1 MQQTEQEYLRILK
14 ERLAGYVSSED
25 LDEILEEYAEH
36 FSIGRSK
43 GRNEEELY
51 KALGSPE
58 EVAKEIRATY
68 LVKKAEQTRSPHN
81 IWRAATATSGLDPF
95 NFFVVLIPFIILIL
109 LLAITI
115 VAGAGMVI
123 AGPVLLLLV
132 ILQALGVT
140 IPLHGWS
147 SPLSGVA
154 LSFGISILGIIV
166 IMVAVYLIHFFSH
179 HVVRYLKWNV
189 RGTRYGTEAMG
200 WRTPASGTTAVS
212 RDGATALDLKVRFG
226 AGELVIGEGTD
237 DKTLVNVTPDEGNG
251 AIISGSL
258 LPYAATK
265 RVMIRNSHDSWW
277 CGEGWAH
284 AWDIRL
290 NREVPVALDLR
301 NGAGR
306 TRLDLGAL
314 NLSSLSIRNGVG
326 ETRIDLSGYHG
337 GNFDASL
344 RTGVGSL
351 LMRVPKDSNVTIQ
364 IKRGLGGTT
373 VHGLMVN
380 GDTYTTRTDRSG
392 APAITCWIRQGMG
405 SVSLEAV

>member
-1 MQQTEQEYLRILK
+1 MEQTEQEYLRILK

-43 GRNEEELY
+43 GRSEEELY
-51 KALGSPE
+51 KALGSPD

-95 NFFVVLIPFIILIL
+95 NFFVVQIPFMILIL
-109 LLAITI
+109 ILVATI
-115 VAGAGMVI
+115 VAGAVMVI
-123 AGPVLLLLV
+123 AGPVHLLLV
-132 ILQALGVT
+132 ILQALGVP
-140 IPLHGWS
+140 IPLHWWS
-147 SPLSGVA
+147 SSLSGVA
-154 LSFGISILGIIV
+154 LSFGISIIGIIV
-166 IMVAVYLIHFFSH
+166 IMVAVFLIHFLSRH
-179 HVVRYLKWNV
+179 MVRNLKWNV

-200 WRTPASGTTAVS
+200 WEPSASGTTVVGK
-212 RDGATALDLKVRFG
+212 DGATALDLKVRFG

-237 DKTLVNVTPDEGNG
+237 DKTLVSVTPGEGDG
-251 AIISGSL
+251 AAISGSL
-258 LPYAATK
+258 LPFAATK
-265 RVMIRNSHDSWW
+265 RVVIRSSSESWW

-284 AWDIRL
+284 NWDIRL
-290 NREVPVALDLR
+290 NRKVPVALDIR

-306 TRLDLGAL
+306 TRLDLGSV
-314 NLSSLSIRNGVG
+314 NLSSLSVRNGVG
-326 ETRIDLSGYHG
+326 ETRIDLSGYQG
-337 GNFDASL
+337 GNFDAYL

-351 LMRVPKDSNVTIQ
+351 LVRVPKDSNVTIR
-364 IKRGLGGTT
+364 IKNGIGGTT

-380 GDTYTTRTDRSG
+380 GDTYTTRSDRTG
-392 APAITCWIRQGMG
+392 APAITCWIRQGVG